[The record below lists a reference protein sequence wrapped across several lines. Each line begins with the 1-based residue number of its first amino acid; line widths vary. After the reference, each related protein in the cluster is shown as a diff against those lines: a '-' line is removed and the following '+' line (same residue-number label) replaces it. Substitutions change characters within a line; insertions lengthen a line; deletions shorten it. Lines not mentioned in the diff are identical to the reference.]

1 MSGWKSSIDR
11 DDWTLIA
18 IILFAVCAL
27 TVFGWFDPT
36 LKATP

>member
-11 DDWTLIA
+11 DEWTLIA
-18 IILFAVCAL
+18 IILFAVFAL